1 MKIGPIIISFSILLL
16 LASCKKEEQETILTQ
31 DFKLELVSGSVNT
44 TSTKLGVAELG
55 FLFYKK
61 GNLFIDDNSPDYDMF
76 MGTEILENTTGVNG
90 FSIIQNYKV
99 RNSLNYYCEMP
110 TSTGHIKV
118 RFYMMVNNIER
129 GNSIVVDFTVTDTTT
144 TWKAIQIPPI
154 NNLIQGN
161 NGSILAIGFTDYYY
175 TSNSFNTFEK
185 VTLPKLLDHGV
196 VDANGHFILFKEN
209 VLYDFDPNT
218 KSFTSRN
225 MPFTIYFINIF
236 DGVYYYGTTNNE
248 VVIEKIPGVFTP
260 LNARFLGLNKLLKS
274 TNGKFFALTTPPF
287 SGPKLYRLD
296 SDTSSSLT
304 PINISGTSFLNDLA
318 LYNNKLYAFAQ
329 EGLFV
334 SNNLGDSWS
343 KLGDLPNGNNR
354 ALKYVVSNNKIYV
367 SYSDLGGL
375 YYSSNLDNPVFKKL
389 AVTPFDYSFFP
400 LNSDE
405 LLISRRS
412 NVQLIVPT
420 P

>member
-1 MKIGPIIISFSILLL
+1 MQIKPLVFSLTILLL
-16 LASCKKEEQETILTQ
+16 LASCKKEEQETTLAQ

-44 TSTKLGVAELG
+44 TSTKLGLAELG

-61 GNLFIDDNSPDYDMF
+61 GELFIDENSPDYDLF
-76 MGTEILENTTGVNG
+76 MGTEILENTTGVDG

-99 RNSLNYYCEMP
+99 RNSLNYFCEMP
-110 TSTGHIKV
+110 TSAGHLKV

-129 GNSIVVDFTVTDTTT
+129 GNSIVIDFTVTDTTIA
-144 TWKAIQIPPI
+144 WKAIQMPFV
-154 NNLIQGN
+154 NRLMQGN
-161 NGSILAIGFTDYYY
+161 NGSMLAFGLSGYFY
-175 TSNSFNTFEK
+175 TNNNFNTFEK
-185 VTLPKLLDHGV
+185 VTLPELLNPGV
-196 VDANGHFILFKEN
+196 VDVNGHFLLFN
-209 VLYDFDPNT
+209 GNILYDFDPNT

-225 MPFTIYFINIF
+225 MPFTINFINIF
-236 DGVYYYGTTNNE
+236 DGMYYYGTANNE
-248 VVIEKIPGVFTP
+248 VVIEKTPGVFTYEYA
-260 LNARFLGLNKLLKS
+260 NISGLNRLLKS
-274 TNGKFFALTTPPF
+274 TNGELYALIGLKLFKF
-287 SGPKLYRLD
+287 SN
-296 SDTSSSLT
+296 DTSSGLR
-304 PINISGTSFLNDLA
+304 PINMGGISFLFA
-318 LYNNKLYAFAQ
+318 LEFYNNKLYAFAQ

-334 SNNLGDSWS
+334 SNNWGDNWS
-343 KLGDLPNGNNR
+343 KLGDLPYGNNR

-367 SYSDLGGL
+367 SYGELGGL

-389 AVTPFDYSFFP
+389 AGTPFDYSFYP